1 MGIYGQPK
9 KYWAST
15 LPRVIKLAT
24 KVTKIVAKKTTVD
37 KVIVC
42 IINSTSVET

>member
-9 KYWAST
+9 KYWASR
-15 LPRVIKLAT
+15 LPRVMKLAT
-24 KVTKIVAKKTTVD
+24 KVTAIVAKKTTVD